1 MTPSVHVQGS
11 GQVIS
16 SRQTE
21 TRLELATT
29 KNVFPCRT
37 LCLFSILTLHFQV
50 SQWKVDSS
58 TFWTTL
64 DFATLKSTEK
74 YKTYERPLRKKWNS
88 TLTQCRYR
96 SQQCARNHEHSTQIQ
111 CFLFLPWKLKHGF
124 MQKKIRLSPPPFTR
138 PHPPALKGPRKV
150 HSQAGVFAR

>member
-1 MTPSVHVQGS
+1 MATVQVPSLRQYPALHTDRADLVILMMNNDQHKLILSWTITKSSFFNITHLAYRPGRPSISAGSTQKQHQEQSPIRTTIINKRSTFSKMTPSVHVQGS

-58 TFWTTL
+58 TF
-64 DFATLKSTEK
+64 
-74 YKTYERPLRKKWNS
+74 
-88 TLTQCRYR
+88 
-96 SQQCARNHEHSTQIQ
+96 
-111 CFLFLPWKLKHGF
+111 
-124 MQKKIRLSPPPFTR
+124 
-138 PHPPALKGPRKV
+138 
-150 HSQAGVFAR
+150 